1 MQWDMV
7 LLVNLAA
14 PFVAYYLLRDRIEEL
29 KKRRAAAKSKS

>member
-14 PFVAYYLLRDRIEEL
+14 PFVAYYLLRDRIEKL
-29 KKRRAAAKSKS
+29 MKRRAATRSQS